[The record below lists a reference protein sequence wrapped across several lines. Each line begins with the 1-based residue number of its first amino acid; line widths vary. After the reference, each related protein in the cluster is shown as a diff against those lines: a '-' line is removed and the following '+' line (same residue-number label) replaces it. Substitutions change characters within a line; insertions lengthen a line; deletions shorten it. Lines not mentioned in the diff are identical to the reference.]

1 MVWDAEEAEALP
13 TKVKP
18 PSGQMCSLEV
28 RKVRVS
34 LLSFL
39 WGPMGLTRSGV
50 TGRGLP
56 DQEDLLGRVGWGRIG
71 LGALAQGTAWENPE
85 AEGARCLRN
94 TAEVAVA

>member
-39 WGPMGLTRSGV
+39 RGPMGLTRSWCDGEG
-50 TGRGLP
+50 TAGPGGP
-56 DQEDLLGRVGWGRIG
+56 SGQSG
-71 LGALAQGTAWENPE
+71 LGEDWAGRSGTGHSMGKP
-85 AEGARCLRN
+85 
-94 TAEVAVA
+94 